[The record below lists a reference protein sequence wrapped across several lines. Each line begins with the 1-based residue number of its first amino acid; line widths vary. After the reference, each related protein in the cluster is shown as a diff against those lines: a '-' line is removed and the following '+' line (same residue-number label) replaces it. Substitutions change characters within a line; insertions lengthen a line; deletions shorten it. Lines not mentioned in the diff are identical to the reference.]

1 MVIEDEQLQWLFL
14 AMAENDINIR
24 ARSKNFWHF
33 IYLHCH
39 SWRLILFFQVQGLL
53 SEKVRHTQ
61 LDFAITDLNSND
73 CNAPAKI

>member
-14 AMAENDINIR
+14 AIAKNDLDKR
-24 ARSKNFWHF
+24 ARSKKFWHF

-39 SWRLILFFQVQGLL
+39 SWCLILFFQVQGLL

-61 LDFAITDLNSND
+61 LDFATTNLTFND
-73 CNAPAKI
+73 CND